1 MGWNP
6 KTQNLL
12 QSTDISNALD
22 KAIEYLDNTEQEEP
36 HVKITHGNPFAL
48 RMRMYRFMKAYR
60 IQMKDNEVV
69 DENKYN
75 HLNVQAVADGVV
87 ITSSIE
93 QEPLTMV
100 TESGEEL

>member
-1 MGWNP
+1 
-6 KTQNLL
+6 
-12 QSTDISNALD
+12 
-22 KAIEYLDNTEQEEP
+22 
-36 HVKITHGNPFAL
+36 
-48 RMRMYRFMKAYR
+48 MKAYR

>member
-22 KAIEYLDNTEQEEP
+22 KAIEYLDNTEREEP
-36 HVKITHGNPFAL
+36 HVKVKHDNPFAL
-48 RMRMYRFMKAYR
+48 RMRMYKFMKAYA

-69 DENKYN
+69 DESKYK

-87 ITSSIE
+87 ITSSLE
-93 QEPLTMV
+93 QEPLTIV
-100 TESGEEL
+100 NESGEEL